1 MRGDLVISDR
11 KLCVEIVANQNQYLL
26 AFASAVMVAVTIA
39 VAVDF
44 TVDLNSHDAKV
55 HTEDW

>member
-1 MRGDLVISDR
+1 MRGDLVISDG
-11 KLCVEIVANQNQYLL
+11 KLCVETVANQNQYLL
-26 AFASAVMVAVTIA
+26 AFASAVMVVVA

-44 TVDLNSHDAKV
+44 TVDLNSHEKKV